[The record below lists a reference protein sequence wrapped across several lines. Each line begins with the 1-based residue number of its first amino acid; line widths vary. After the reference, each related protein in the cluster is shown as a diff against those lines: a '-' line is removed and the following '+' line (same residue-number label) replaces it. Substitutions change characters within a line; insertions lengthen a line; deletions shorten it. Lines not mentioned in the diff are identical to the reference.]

1 MVAKKKTTKA
11 SKKKSTSVSKKK
23 NTSVSKKKNKKT
35 TEKKK
40 PSKKKSTKKKST
52 TSKSKKSPPT
62 SKTQSHKVAK
72 SVEST
77 SQSNDREKTKPIST
91 KRKNYFAVDKQI
103 LLSLTNAPNNSLVVD
118 ELIER
123 FNLSRD
129 EIDKSIKRLENKDPP
144 KIRTN
149 LVMYQ
154 SRWVKQ
160 ITKIDDFGINVK
172 KQNKSKKLVW
182 ETINDLPCF
191 ICPFSKKCN
200 EGQKQYNPKKC
211 PYLTDWIVSSI
222 NNEQYLGNPFHQ
234 EYDSKKGKNETTP

>member
-23 NTSVSKKKNKKT
+23 TKKT

-40 PSKKKSTKKKST
+40 SIKKKSTKKKST

-62 SKTQSHKVAK
+62 SKTQSLKVAK

-77 SQSNDREKTKPIST
+77 AQSKDREKIKPTST

-103 LLSLTNAPNNSLVVD
+103 LLALTNAPNNSLVVD

-129 EIDKSIKRLENKDPP
+129 EIDKSIKRLESKDPP

-160 ITKIDDFGINVK
+160 ITKIDDFGITVK

-211 PYLTDWIVSSI
+211 PYLTDWLISSI

-234 EYDSKKGKNETTP
+234 EYDSKKTKNEIIP